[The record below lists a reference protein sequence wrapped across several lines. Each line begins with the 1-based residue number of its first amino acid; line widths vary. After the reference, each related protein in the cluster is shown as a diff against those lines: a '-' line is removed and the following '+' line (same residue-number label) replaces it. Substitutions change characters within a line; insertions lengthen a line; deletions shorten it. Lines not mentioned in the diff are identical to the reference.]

1 MTGLALDALNKGDAK
16 AAARLLKRHIADRPD
31 DPDACNLLGMLRLD
45 LADVATIPMEIRRS
59 LSLVPNDAAFL
70 HNLGLAALRL
80 GNLTAASEALRQAVT
95 LVPDFADA
103 HLDLGTLAARFSD
116 YPTALRFY
124 GRTVALRPEHI
135 TGRQNRGWARLA
147 LGDFDRGFADYAWR
161 WRMPAFSAL
170 TSGLAG
176 TPWDGQ
182 QFGGTLLLIAEQGFG
197 DTLQFC
203 RLARPAAERAR
214 RVVLEVQPE
223 LHSLVARSLPGIE
236 VVGRRADF
244 PAASSRPAH
253 DRHAALLD
261 LPALLGLSVAS
272 IPGETPYLV
281 PDPAK
286 VAKWSARLN
295 ALTPAKRRI
304 GLAWAGNPR
313 SEDRT
318 AAETDRRRSL
328 PLSSFAPLAAIDG
341 VAFVSLQ
348 VGRAGAEIA
357 TSSLPIHDVS
367 AHLTDFDE
375 TAALIANL
383 DLVLTV
389 DTAVAHLAGALNR
402 PVWVLSRADHCWRW
416 LTERDDSPWY
426 PTLRLF
432 RQRRPGVWSDV
443 VDSIRSALSQDRRL
457 SA

>member
-1 MTGLALDALNKGDAK
+1 MTGPALQALNAGDTK
-16 AAARLLKRHIADRPD
+16 SAARLLRQHIADQPD

-45 LADVATIPMEIRRS
+45 RADVATIPAEICRS

-80 GNLTAASEALRQAVT
+80 GDLATASEALRQAAV

-103 HLDLGTLAARFSD
+103 HLDLGTLAARYSD
-116 YPTALRFY
+116 YLTALRFY
-124 GRTVALRPEHI
+124 DRTVALRPDHV

-170 TSGLAG
+170 TEGLAG
-176 TPWDGQ
+176 ISWDGEP
-182 QFGGTLLLIAEQGFG
+182 FDGTLLLIAEQGFG

-203 RLARPAAERAR
+203 RLAPLAAKRAR

-223 LHSLVARSLPGIE
+223 LQSLLARSLPGIE
-236 VVGRRADF
+236 VCGRRPDF
-244 PAASSRPAH
+244 PAPASRPAH
-253 DRHAALLD
+253 DRRAALLD
-261 LPALLGLSVAS
+261 LPALLGLSAAS
-272 IPGETPYLV
+272 IPGAAPYLS

-286 VAKWSARLN
+286 VAAWKTRLHSL
-295 ALTPAKRRI
+295 APDRRRI

-313 SEDRT
+313 PEDRT

-328 PLSSFAPLAAIDG
+328 PLSSFAPLDEIAD
-341 VAFVSLQ
+341 VAFFSLQ
-348 VGRAGAEIA
+348 VGRAAAEIA
-357 TSSLPIHDVS
+357 DSPLPVRDL
-367 AHLTDFDE
+367 APLLTDFDE
-375 TAALIANL
+375 TAALVANL

-389 DTAVAHLAGALNR
+389 DTAVAHLAGALGR
-402 PVWVLSRADHCWRW
+402 PVWVLSRTDHCWRW
-416 LTERDDSPWY
+416 LTGRDDSPWY

-432 RQRRPGVWSDV
+432 RQSRPGAWSDV
-443 VDSIRSALSQDRRL
+443 IDSVRSALSNHL
-457 SA
+457 WTPV